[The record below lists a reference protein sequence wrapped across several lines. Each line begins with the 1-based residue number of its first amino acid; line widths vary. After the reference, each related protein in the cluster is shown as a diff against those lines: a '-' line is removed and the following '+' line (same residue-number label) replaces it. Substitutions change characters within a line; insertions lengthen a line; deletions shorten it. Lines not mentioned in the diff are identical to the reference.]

1 MRESFVDI
9 SCLTFHVSRPFHVS
23 GCRVSLIVRFFLY
36 IFAFLTYLL
45 FLHITFCPF
54 VIFSHLLGT
63 DGVSISYLYKSNTS
77 VTGLSISWNASDSRV
92 AVRSEGDC
100 VVALVMVVVRVIVMT
115 VAGMVA
121 RVMVVIEM
129 MASGFTLRLKP
140 YLTAVSTSHLTH
152 SRDEPQHQGKKR
164 EHTRETTLGR
174 PLACLCGAVRPKD
187 KLLHDVQEEIN
198 VANLLHDSF

>member
-23 GCRVSLIVRFFLY
+23 GCRVSLIVRFFLLY

-77 VTGLSISWNASDSRV
+77 VSGLSISWNASDSRV

-152 SRDEPQHQGKKR
+152 SRDEPQHQGKKAR
-164 EHTRETTLGR
+164 THAGNNTGSAPRLLVR
-174 PLACLCGAVRPKD
+174 CGAT
-187 KLLHDVQEEIN
+187 QG
-198 VANLLHDSF
+198 